1 MFRSMGNR
9 VLPKLILVG
18 QMRRWFCEEWGSV
31 DEWLTS
37 TLDVGFITSASRK
50 VGEWQTQAGI
60 DDVFLLVL
68 KCCFWHLYVS
78 AICMSMCSCLH
89 ICTCRGQRP
98 EVRGQGGWCL
108 SQLFCVLYFEAG
120 SLTECGV
127 QRLARSGSLVCFFFS
142 GAEDPCLNTGSWP
155 TAPSLTCGSWRSGL
169 RSSC

>member
-1 MFRSMGNR
+1 MCHSFCAKIVTGKGWYAWMFRSMGDR

-60 DDVFLLVL
+60 DNVFLLVL

-127 QRLARSGSLVCFFFS
+127 QRLARSGSLS
-142 GAEDPCLNTGSWP
+142 
-155 TAPSLTCGSWRSGL
+155 
-169 RSSC
+169 